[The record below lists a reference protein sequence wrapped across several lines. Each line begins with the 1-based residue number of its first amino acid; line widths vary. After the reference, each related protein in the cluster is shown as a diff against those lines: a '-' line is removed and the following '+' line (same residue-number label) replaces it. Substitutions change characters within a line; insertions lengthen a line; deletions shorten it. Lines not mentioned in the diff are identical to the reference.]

1 MRRVNCKRVSVP
13 VAMLVAL
20 AGCGGSS
27 GGGGGA
33 SVETLG
39 LVTDDNATEIAL
51 AAYRNLLVMPLLP
64 QQMDQVAETVVLSE
78 TGMETG
84 SFPCEISGQVER
96 RGVTSDRYDERLSAD
111 ACRFETDDF
120 DIRAQFI
127 LERGFD
133 RDWPEFALAFPPG
146 PGMEAEGVQDYHAL
160 RTPMTLNEVRFT
172 DDLAFDSEL
181 RGSITRR
188 FGMLAPDTY
197 PAEGED
203 YRFRWEY
210 EARDTRISQAT
221 TAAGE
226 DEPSQQVGIDLGR
239 HARMVANQVFDIQD
253 NGSPTLTTRAAQI
266 GIEGRIRIDDA
277 GLFDINGPELVFDLS
292 PGTPPSFDTV
302 RLQPDFLGLGSIF
315 GVRCPSIG
323 VIDVTGADNT
333 GMRIVFTA
341 GASQAVFAQV
351 FTTEA
356 TRTLRFAS
364 CSDFL
369 DMDPMD

>member
-1 MRRVNCKRVSVP
+1 MKRIDCKRVSVP
-13 VAMLVAL
+13 VAMLLAL

-27 GGGGGA
+27 GGGGGSA
-33 SVETLG
+33 DTLG
-39 LVTDDNATEIAL
+39 VVTDDNALEIAL
-51 AAYRNLLVMPLLP
+51 SAYRNLLVLPMLP
-64 QQMDQVAETVVLSE
+64 QQMDQIAEVVVLSE
-78 TGMETG
+78 AGTETG
-84 SFPCEISGQVER
+84 IFPCEISGQVER
-96 RGVTSDRYDERLSAD
+96 RELTSDRYDERLSAD

-120 DIRAQFI
+120 DTTAQFT
-127 LERGFD
+127 LERGVD

-146 PGMEAEGVQDYHAL
+146 PWMEAEGMQDYYAL
-160 RTPMTLNEVRFT
+160 PAPMILNEVRFT
-172 DDLAFDSEL
+172 DDLEFDTEL
-181 RGSITRR
+181 RSSITRR
-188 FGMLAPDTY
+188 FGVVAPDMY
-197 PAEGED
+197 PAEGEN

-210 EARDTRISQAT
+210 EARDTRFSQAT

-226 DEPSQQVGIDLGR
+226 DEPGQQTSIDLGR
-239 HARMVANQVFDIQD
+239 HARVVADKVFDIED
-253 NGSPTLTTRAAQI
+253 NGSLTLTARTAQI
-266 GIEGRIRIDDA
+266 AIEGRIRIGDA
-277 GLFDINGPELVFDLS
+277 GLFDIKGPELGFDLS
-292 PGTPPSFDTV
+292 PGTPPSFDTA
-302 RLQPDFLGLGSIF
+302 RLQPDFLGLGSLF

-364 CSDFL
+364 CGDFL